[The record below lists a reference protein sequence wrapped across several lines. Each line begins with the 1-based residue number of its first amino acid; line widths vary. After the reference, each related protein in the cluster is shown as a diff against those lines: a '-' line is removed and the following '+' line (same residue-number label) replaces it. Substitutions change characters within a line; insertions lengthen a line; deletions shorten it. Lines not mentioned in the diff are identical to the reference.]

1 MKNSAK
7 FIVILGI
14 ALTLTASN
22 VYAQRKT
29 NRIQQRNK
37 DVKTGVVMQDLIP
50 ATAKLVIVD
59 SIVTNKNDFMQHI
72 PLSKACGKIMRYND
86 VFKDDKHH
94 NDSKLIYINDFGDR
108 CFFNDS
114 TANGES
120 LLFTAEK
127 LGGKWQKPRALTEL
141 GADFQDADFPY
152 LMPDGVTL
160 YFSAKNKEKALG
172 GRDIFMTRLNTDSMT
187 FYKPENVG
195 LPYNSNADEF
205 CCIIDDINNL
215 GWFVT
220 NRRQPSGK
228 VCIYTFVPTTKRWT
242 DDNDEMSEKKLEGFA
257 AITKIADTWTDK
269 TEVNEAKNRLKS
281 LLEKNSSNDIA
292 GSTNDSRLFFP
303 VNDKIVYTSIDD
315 FKSETGKKLFLEV
328 KELKKEKENVL
339 GQLGNLR
346 VSYSNGNN
354 AEKAKLSKTIIKL
367 ENYSEN
373 ISSKIKIIEKK
384 IRNAE
389 NLM

>member
-7 FIVILGI
+7 YIVTLGI
-14 ALTLTASN
+14 ALALSASN
-22 VYAQRKT
+22 VYAQRRTGKV
-29 NRIQQRNK
+29 QQRNK
-37 DVKTGVVMQDLIP
+37 DVKSGVIMQDLIP
-50 ATAKLVIVD
+50 ATARLVIVD
-59 SIVTNKNDFMQHI
+59 SIVTSKNDFMQHI
-72 PLSKACGKIMRYND
+72 PLSKACGKVMKYDD
-86 VFKDDKHH
+86 VFKDDKRHG
-94 NDSKLIYINDFGDR
+94 NSKLIYVNDFGDR

-114 TANGES
+114 TANGGS
-120 LLFTAEK
+120 MLFTAEK

-152 LMPDGVTL
+152 MMPDGVTL
-160 YFSAKNKEKALG
+160 YFSARNKERALG

-195 LPYNSNADEF
+195 LPYNSAADEF

-215 GWFVT
+215 GWLVT
-220 NRRQPSGK
+220 NRRQPNGK

-242 DDNDEMSEKKLEGFA
+242 DDNAEMSEKKLEGLA

-269 TEVNEAKNRLKS
+269 NVVDEAKNRLK
-281 LLEKNSSNDIA
+281 LLVENN
-292 GSTNDSRLFFP
+292 STNDNAGSENDNRIFFI
-303 VNDKIVYTSIDD
+303 VNDKKVYTSLND
-315 FKSETGKKLFLEV
+315 FNSETGKKLFLEV
-328 KELKKEKENVL
+328 RELKKERENTIT
-339 GQLGNLR
+339 QLRQLR
-346 VSYSNGNN
+346 ADFSNGNN
-354 AEKAKLSKTIIKL
+354 AEKANLSKTIIKL

-373 ISSKIKIIEKK
+373 ISSKIKFIEKK

>member
-7 FIVILGI
+7 FIVTLGI
-14 ALTLTASN
+14 ALTLAASN
-22 VYAQRKT
+22 IYAQRRV

-37 DVKTGVVMQDLIP
+37 DVKTGIVMQDLIP
-50 ATAKLVIVD
+50 ATARLVVID

-86 VFKDDKHH
+86 VFKDSKRH
-94 NDSKLIYINDFGDR
+94 NNSKLVYINDFGDR

-114 TANGES
+114 TAKGES
-120 LLFTAEK
+120 MLFTTEK
-127 LGGKWQKPRALTEL
+127 LGGKWQNPRALTEL

-195 LPYNSNADEF
+195 LPYNSTADEL

-215 GWFVT
+215 GWLVT
-220 NRRQPSGK
+220 NRRQPNGK

-242 DDNDEMSEKKLEGFA
+242 DDNDEMSEKKLEELA
-257 AITKIADTWTDK
+257 AITKISDTWTDK
-269 TEVNEAKNRLKS
+269 TVVNEAKNRLKS
-281 LLEKNSSNDIA
+281 LLEKNSNDIA
-292 GSTNDSRLFFP
+292 DSKNDYRLFFP
-303 VNDKIVYTSIDD
+303 VNDKIVYTSLND
-315 FKSETGKKLFLEV
+315 FKSETGKNLFLEV
-328 KELKKEKENVL
+328 KGLRKEKENVL
-339 GQLGNLR
+339 GQLEKLR
-346 VSYSNGNN
+346 LSYSNGNN
-354 AEKAKLSKTIIKL
+354 KEKANLSKTIIKL

>member
-86 VFKDDKHH
+86 VFKDDKRH

-242 DDNDEMSEKKLEGFA
+242 DDNGEMSEKKLEGFA

-269 TEVNEAKNRLKS
+269 TEVSEAKNRLKS

-292 GSTNDSRLFFP
+292 GSTNDSRFFFP

>member
-7 FIVILGI
+7 FIITLSI
-14 ALTLTASN
+14 AFLFAAN
-22 VYAQRKT
+22 NIYAQRKT
-29 NRIQQRNK
+29 GKVQQRNK
-37 DVKTGVVMQDLIP
+37 DVKTGIVMQDLIP
-50 ATAKLVIVD
+50 ATARVVFVD

-72 PLSKACGKIMRYND
+72 PLSKACGKIMKYND
-86 VFKDDKHH
+86 VFKDGKQHSS
-94 NDSKLIYINDFGDR
+94 SKLIYINDFGDR

-114 TANGES
+114 TARGGS
-120 LLFTAEK
+120 MLFTAEK
-127 LGGKWQKPRALTEL
+127 LGGKWQKPRALAEL

-160 YFSAKNKEKALG
+160 YFSARNKEKALG

-195 LPYNSNADEF
+195 LPYNSAADEF
-205 CCIIDDINNL
+205 CCIVDDINNI
-215 GWFVT
+215 GWLVT

-228 VCIYTFVPTTKRWT
+228 VCIYTFIPTTKRWT
-242 DDNDEMSEKKLEGFA
+242 DDNAEMGEKKLEGLA
-257 AITKIADTWTDK
+257 AITRIADTWIDK
-269 TEVNEAKNRLKS
+269 TDVNEAKKRLKL
-281 LLEKNSSNDIA
+281 LLENNGSNNIGGSGNNSNF
-292 GSTNDSRLFFP
+292 FFP
-303 VNDKIVYTSIDD
+303 INDKRVYTSVND
-315 FKSETGKKLFLEV
+315 FKSETDKKLFLEV
-328 KELKKEKENVL
+328 EELKKEKENAL
-339 GQLGNLR
+339 GKLETLR
-346 VSYSNGNN
+346 MSYCKGNN
-354 AEKAKLSKTIIKL
+354 AEKANLSKTILKL